1 MSCSPRTFSALLA
14 FVFAV
19 PSTSYGAGLA
29 VHRLDSTS
37 STLAAELVKDQFNV
51 IMVWTTYC
59 PVCRAQYPVL
69 SRFHDAHHNRDA
81 TVLGIALAEPED
93 RAAVASY
100 RSATRQ
106 SFPSVTVRPEAL
118 VDAFERAVGE
128 PFGGTPT
135 YLLFDA
141 AGTLRTYLVGPTTEA
156 QLEELIASHDARRP
170 E

>member
-1 MSCSPRTFSALLA
+1 MSRLSRKLSVLLA

-19 PSTSYGAGLA
+19 PIASHAAGLP
-29 VHRLDSTS
+29 VYRLDSTP
-37 STLAAELVKDQFNV
+37 STLTAELVPGRVNI

-69 SRFHDAHHNRDA
+69 SRFHDAHRGSDA
-81 TVLGIALAEPED
+81 TVLGIALADPNERTEVAAY
-93 RAAVASY
+93 RA
-100 RSATRQ
+100 ATRQ
-106 SFPSVTVRPEAL
+106 AFPSVIVRPEAML
-118 VDAFERAVGE
+118 DAFERAAGE

-141 AGTLRTYLVGPTTEA
+141 TGTLRTYLVGPTTDT
-156 QLEELIASHDARRP
+156 QLAELVTSRAPGKP